1 MKFFTKKRIVLFL
14 LFIFPLICFLLLS
27 TGINNASKLPIYG
40 KNAIDIS
47 AVDATKT
54 LKKKISIICFLG
66 EDITKNK
73 GGVFNLSQN
82 IYKKFIKHND
92 FQIIAIYPKG
102 NEKEILKFK
111 KELSAFTDMV
121 KWKFTAASRED
132 INILFNSFETNTTL
146 DNFYSSDAFL
156 LDKNGYLRA
165 RTDDKE
171 EIDRKLIG
179 YNMNSVADLKKI
191 MKDDINALYYEY
203 YAAFKNKNKADRKEI
218 GS

>member
-14 LFIFPLICFLLLS
+14 LFIFPLLCFLLLS

-40 KNAIDIS
+40 KNALDIS
-47 AVDATKT
+47 IVDATKT
-54 LKKKISIICFLG
+54 LKNKISVICFLG
-66 EDITKNK
+66 EDIAENK
-73 GGVFNLSQN
+73 GGIFNLSQN

-92 FQIIAIYPKG
+92 FQIIAIYPEG
-102 NEKEILKFK
+102 SQKEVFEFK
-111 KELSAFTDMV
+111 KELGAFTDLV
-121 KWKFTAASRED
+121 KWKFTPGSKE
-132 INILFNSFETNTTL
+132 NIALLFNAFETNTTL
-146 DNFYSSDAFL
+146 TNFYSEDAFL
-156 LDKNGYLRA
+156 LDKKGYLRA
-165 RTDDKE
+165 RTDDDEKA
-171 EIDRKLIG
+171 DRKLIG